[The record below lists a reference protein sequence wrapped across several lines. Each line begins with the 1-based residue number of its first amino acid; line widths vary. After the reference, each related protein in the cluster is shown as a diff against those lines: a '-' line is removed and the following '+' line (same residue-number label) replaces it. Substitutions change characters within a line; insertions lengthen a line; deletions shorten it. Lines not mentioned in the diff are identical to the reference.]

1 MKLKAQKGF
10 VLFNGVIYSLDKSI
24 KQITVTKKSN
34 SNKTNQ

>member
-24 KQITVTKKSN
+24 KQITVTNKSN